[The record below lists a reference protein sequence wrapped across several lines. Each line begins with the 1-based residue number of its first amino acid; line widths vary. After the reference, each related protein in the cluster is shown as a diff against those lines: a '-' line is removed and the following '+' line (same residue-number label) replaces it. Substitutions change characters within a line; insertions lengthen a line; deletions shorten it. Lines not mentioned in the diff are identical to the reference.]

1 MKEPEKK
8 HVKTMITEN
17 KDGNHITRL
26 ESEIRYLKGLLEENG
41 IAYDY
46 DAYVEAA
53 RREQPVEIEFP
64 VLTAEHAIQFYS
76 YFRGRKDVYVK
87 RGAKKG
93 YYTQCNNFWKPG
105 ICPKKSGE
113 KVKCQD
119 CPAKDYKELKV
130 SAILEHLN
138 GRREDCTDVI
148 GLYPLFPDG
157 TCWFLVFDFDN
168 HDEDANPS
176 QEWEQEVDA
185 LREICLSVGVDA
197 LVERSR
203 SGRGAHVWL
212 FFSEAIQAAKVRRF
226 GEALLAKGAES
237 VSLKN
242 FRYYDRMMPM
252 QDYLPEG
259 KLGNLIA
266 LPLQGQALLKGN
278 SAFVDESWRAYKDQ
292 WYKLLR
298 TRKLSE
304 ADVDAYIKSWCPED
318 KAMEMFHSDQ
328 VDDEKEGTLLL
339 FGMDSKPSARYFKAD
354 DAAGSV
360 KMTLSDGIYIDRRN
374 LKPRLQNAIRRLA
387 AYSNPQFFQNLALGF
402 STRDTPRIVYD
413 GYDEGEHIVLPRGCL
428 EELKKHLSDA
438 KIPYYI
444 VDKRQEGR
452 PIDVSFNGELYPEQ
466 AVAAERLLSYDIGM
480 LAAATAF
487 GKTVIGANLIANRK
501 VNTLVLVHTVEIM
514 NNWGRDLE
522 RFLTINEELPTYTT
536 PKGRTKR
543 RDSVIGTFSS
553 QKKAATGIIDIAMIG
568 SLGKE
573 GDINPMVRDYG
584 MIIVDECHH
593 AAAATFE
600 NVLRASPAHYV
611 YGMSASVKRS
621 DKQERKLLM
630 QLGLIRHRYTAKER
644 AMKQGIGHYVYPR
657 FTWIVDLSP
666 SEDKH
671 ISELY
676 RLIVDSELRNMQI
689 VADAVDCV
697 KKGRTPVVMTK
708 YREHAE
714 ALHSQLQGAA
724 DHVFLLQ
731 GGKGLKARAELRE
744 KMAAVS
750 RAESMIIV
758 ATGQYVGEGFNYPR
772 LDTMLLAMPIS
783 FEGNVEQYAGR
794 LNRDYEGKKDVI
806 IFDYIDQH
814 IPKLER
820 MYHRRLRTYKKIGFE
835 VCAEVV
841 DKQEVS
847 NSIFDG
853 ISYWEVFEKDVL
865 SAEKSIVIS
874 SPFLCSRKVG
884 WLVSLSETLQKRGV
898 TIKLLVLSPEAYP
911 EDGREHHKELLNQLV
926 ASGIQVKTESRCHER
941 YAVIDQSLVWYGSMN
956 LLSNGSGENS
966 LMRIVSPT
974 IAAEL
979 LERLVEE

>member
-1 MKEPEKK
+1 
-8 HVKTMITEN
+8 MIIVN
-17 KDGNHITRL
+17 NQDNHIARL
-26 ESEIRYLKGLLEENG
+26 ESEIRYLKGLLDENG
-41 IAYDY
+41 IAYNY
-46 DAYVEAA
+46 DAFVETVM
-53 RREQPVEIEFP
+53 REQPVEIEFP

-93 YYTQCNNFWKPG
+93 YYTQCNNFWKAG
-105 ICPKKSGE
+105 MCPKKSGE
-113 KVKCQD
+113 KVKCQDCPD

-138 GRREDCTDVI
+138 GRKEDCTDVI

-176 QEWEQEVDA
+176 QDWEQEVDA

-203 SGRGAHVWL
+203 SGRGAHVWI

-252 QDYLPEG
+252 QDCLPEG

-266 LPLQGQALLKGN
+266 LPLRGRHFAR
-278 SAFVDESWRAYKDQ
+278 ATVFSWMNHGGH
-292 WYKLLR
+292 
-298 TRKLSE
+298 T
-304 ADVDAYIKSWCPED
+304 
-318 KAMEMFHSDQ
+318 
-328 VDDEKEGTLLL
+328 
-339 FGMDSKPSARYFKAD
+339 
-354 DAAGSV
+354 
-360 KMTLSDGIYIDRRN
+360 MTNI
-374 LKPRLQNAIRRLA
+374 A
-387 AYSNPQFFQNLALGF
+387 
-402 STRDTPRIVYD
+402 
-413 GYDEGEHIVLPRGCL
+413 
-428 EELKKHLSDA
+428 
-438 KIPYYI
+438 
-444 VDKRQEGR
+444 DKRQEGR

-487 GKTVIGANLIANRK
+487 GKTVIGANLIASRK

-514 NNWGRDLE
+514 NNWVRDLE
-522 RFLTINEELPTYTT
+522 RFLTINEDLPTYTT

-553 QKKAATGIIDIAMIG
+553 QKKAATGIIDITMIS

-600 NVLRASPAHYV
+600 NVLRASSAHYV
-611 YGMSASVKRS
+611 YGMSATVKRG

-630 QLGLIRHRYTAKER
+630 QLGPIRHRYTAKES
-644 AMKQGIGHYVYPR
+644 AVKQGIGHYVYPR
-657 FTWIVDLSP
+657 FTRVVDLSP
-666 SEDKH
+666 SEDRH

-731 GGKGLKARAELRE
+731 GGKGLKARAELRA

-750 RAESMIIV
+750 RDESMIIV
-758 ATGQYVGEGFNYPR
+758 ATGQYIGEGFNYPR

-853 ISYWEVFEKDVL
+853 IGYWEVFEKDVL
-865 SAEKSIVIS
+865 SAEKSLVIS
-874 SPFLCSRKVG
+874 SPFLSSRKVG
-884 WLVSLSETLQKRGV
+884 WLVSQSEALQQRGV
-898 TIKLLVLSPEAYP
+898 TIKLFALSPEAYP
-911 EDGREHHKELLNQLV
+911 EDGQEHHKELLNQLV
-926 ASGIQVKTESRCHER
+926 ASGIEVNLQNRYHER

-956 LLSNGSGENS
+956 LLSNGSEENS

-979 LERLVEE
+979 LERTVK

>member
-1 MKEPEKK
+1 M
-8 HVKTMITEN
+8 N
-17 KDGNHITRL
+17 DDHIARL
-26 ESEIRYLKGLLEENG
+26 KSEILYLKGLLEENG
-41 IAYDY
+41 IPYDY
-46 DAYVEAA
+46 EAFVEAA
-53 RREQPVEIEFP
+53 KREDPVEIEFP
-64 VLTAEHAIQFYS
+64 ALTAEHAIQFYS

-87 RGAKKG
+87 RSVKKG
-93 YYTQCNNFWKPG
+93 YYTQCNNFWKTG
-105 ICPKKSGE
+105 VCPKKRGH

-119 CPAKDYKELKV
+119 CSAKDYTKLTI
-130 SAILEHLN
+130 SIILEHLK
-138 GRREDCTDVI
+138 GMKEDYSDVI

-168 HDEDANPS
+168 HDEEAAPS
-176 QEWEQEVDA
+176 KDWEQEVDA
-185 LREICLSVGVDA
+185 FRKICRSVGIDA

-203 SGRGAHVWL
+203 SGHGAHVWI
-212 FFSEAIQAAKVRRF
+212 FFSEAIQATKVRKF

-237 VSLKN
+237 VSLKS
-242 FRYYDRMMPM
+242 FQYYDRMMPM
-252 QDYLPEG
+252 QDSLPEG

-266 LPLQGQALLKGN
+266 LPLQGQALRNGN
-278 SAFVDESWRAYKDQ
+278 SAFVDEYWRPYKDQ
-292 WYKLLR
+292 WSKLLH

-304 ADVDAYIKSWCPED
+304 AEMDAYIRSWCPED
-318 KAMEMFHSDQ
+318 NTIEMFQSDK
-328 VDDEKEGTLLL
+328 VDEPENGSLLL
-339 FGMDSKPSARYFKAD
+339 FGMSPKPSTRYFKND
-354 DAAGSV
+354 DATGSI
-360 KMTLSDGIYIDRRN
+360 KITLADGIYIDKRN

-402 STRDTPRIVYD
+402 STRETPRIVYD
-413 GYDEGEHIVLPRGCL
+413 GYDEGNSIVLPRGCI
-428 EELKKHLSDA
+428 EDLKKHLSDA
-438 KIPYYI
+438 EILYDI
-444 VDKRQEGR
+444 MDKRQEGR
-452 PIDVSFNGELYPEQ
+452 RIDVSFNGELYPEQ
-466 AVAAERLLSYDIGM
+466 TVAAERLLAYDMGM
-480 LAAATAF
+480 FAAATAF
-487 GKTVIGANLIANRK
+487 GKTVIGANLIAGRK

-514 NNWGRDLE
+514 NNWVRDLNK
-522 RFLTINEELPTYTT
+522 FLTINEEFPTYTT
-536 PKGRTKR
+536 PKGRVKK

-553 QKKAATGIIDIAMIG
+553 QKRAATGIIDIAMIG

-573 GDINPMVRDYG
+573 DDINPMVRDYG

-600 NVLRASPAHYV
+600 NVLRASAAKYV
-611 YGMSASVKRS
+611 YGMSATVKRG

-630 QLGLIRHRYTAKER
+630 QFGPIRHRYTAKER
-644 AMKQGIGHYVYPR
+644 AIKQGIGHYVYPR
-657 FTWIVDLSP
+657 FTRMVDLSP
-666 SEDKH
+666 SDDRH
-671 ISELY
+671 IFELY

-714 ALHSQLQGAA
+714 NLYGLLQSAA

-731 GGKGLKARAELRE
+731 GGKSMKERAELRE

-750 RAESMIIV
+750 RDESMIMV
-758 ATGQYVGEGFNYPR
+758 ATGQYIGEGFNYPR

-814 IPKLER
+814 IPVLER

-835 VCAEVV
+835 VCSEVV

-847 NSIFDG
+847 NSIFDST
-853 ISYWEVFEKDVL
+853 SYWTVFEKDVL
-865 SAEKSIVIS
+865 FAAKDIVIS
-874 SPFLCSRKVG
+874 SPFLSSRKVE
-884 WLVSLSETLQKRGV
+884 WLVDQSTILQKRGV
-898 TIKLLVLSPEAYP
+898 VFTVLSLSLEAYP
-911 EDGREHHKELLNQLV
+911 EDGQEHHGELLERLTS
-926 ASGIQVKTESRCHER
+926 AGICVKTQNLCHER

-956 LLSNGSGENS
+956 LLSKGREDDG
-966 LMRIVSPT
+966 LMRIVSPS

-979 LERLVEE
+979 LELVMKMNRP

>member
-1 MKEPEKK
+1 MNE
-8 HVKTMITEN
+8 
-17 KDGNHITRL
+17 DHIAQL
-26 ESEIRYLKGLLEENG
+26 ESEIRYLKGLLDENG
-41 IAYDY
+41 IPYDY
-46 DAYVEAA
+46 QAFVETVN
-53 RREQPVEIEFP
+53 REVPVEIELP
-64 VLTAEHAIQFYS
+64 ELSAEHAILFYS
-76 YFRGRKDVYVK
+76 FFRGRKDVYVK
-87 RGAKKG
+87 RNAKKG
-93 YYTQCNNFWKPG
+93 YYTQCKNFWTAG
-105 ICPKKSGE
+105 ICPKERGE

-119 CPAKDYKELKV
+119 CSAKDYKELKISV
-130 SAILEHLN
+130 MLEHLK
-138 GRREDCTDVI
+138 GTKEDCSDVI

-157 TCWFLVFDFDN
+157 SCWFLVFDFDN
-168 HDEDANPS
+168 HEEDATPTKD
-176 QEWEQEVDA
+176 WEQEVDV
-185 LREICLSVGVDA
+185 LRKICLSVGIDA

-203 SGRGAHVWL
+203 SGRGAHVWI
-212 FFSEAIQAAKVRRF
+212 FFSEAIQATKVRRF

-237 VSLKN
+237 VSLKS

-252 QDYLPEG
+252 QDSLPEG

-266 LPLQGQALLKGN
+266 LPLQGQALRKGN
-278 SAFVDESWRAYKDQ
+278 SAFVDEYWRPYRDQ
-292 WYKLLR
+292 WSKLLH

-304 ADVDAYIKSWCPED
+304 AEVDAYVKSWCPED
-318 KAMEMFHSDQ
+318 NTMEMFQSDK
-328 VDDEKEGTLLL
+328 VDEQEDCNLLL
-339 FGMDSKPSARYFKAD
+339 FGISPKSSVRYFKNEDATGTIKIILAD
-354 DAAGSV
+354 G
-360 KMTLSDGIYIDRRN
+360 MYIDKRS

-402 STRDTPRIVYD
+402 STRETPRIVYD
-413 GYDEGEHIVLPRGCL
+413 GYDEGGYIVLPRGCF
-428 EELKKHLSDA
+428 EELKRHLSDA
-438 KIPYYI
+438 EIPYDI
-444 VDKRQEGR
+444 VDKRQVGR
-452 PIDVSFNGELYPEQ
+452 KIDVFFNGELYPEQ
-466 AVAAERLLSYDIGM
+466 KVAAERLLSYDMGM

-487 GKTVIGANLIANRK
+487 GKTVIGANLIAHRK

-514 NNWGRDLE
+514 NNWVRDLN

-536 PKGRTKR
+536 PKGRVKQ

-553 QKKAATGIIDIAMIG
+553 QKRAATGIIDIAMIG

-573 GDINPMVRDYG
+573 DEINPMVRDYG
-584 MIIVDECHH
+584 MVIVDECHH

-600 NVLRASPAHYV
+600 NVLRASAAKYV
-611 YGMSASVKRS
+611 YGMSATVKRG

-630 QLGLIRHRYTAKER
+630 QLGPIRHRYTAKER

-657 FTWIVDLSP
+657 FTRMVDLFP
-666 SEDKH
+666 SDARH

-714 ALHSQLQGAA
+714 MLYALLQGMA

-731 GGKGLKARAELRE
+731 GGKSLKARAELRE
-744 KMAAVS
+744 KMAAVG
-750 RAESMIIV
+750 RDESMIMV
-758 ATGQYVGEGFNYPR
+758 ATGQYIGEGFNYPR

-814 IPKLER
+814 IPVLQR

-835 VCAEVV
+835 VCTEVM

-847 NSIFDG
+847 NSIFDSIG
-853 ISYWEVFEKDVL
+853 YWEVFEKDVF
-865 SAEKSIVIS
+865 SASKSIVIS
-874 SPFLCSRKVG
+874 SPFLSSRKVE
-884 WLVSLSETLQKRGV
+884 WLVSQSEMLQRKGITITVLS
-898 TIKLLVLSPEAYP
+898 LSPEAYP
-911 EDGREHHKELLNQLV
+911 EDGREHHAELLKRLTS
-926 ASGIQVKTESRCHER
+926 AGICVKTQSHCHER

-956 LLSNGSGENS
+956 ILSRGRENDS
-966 LMRIVSPT
+966 LMRIVSPE

-979 LERLVEE
+979 LEMGVK

>member
-1 MKEPEKK
+1 M
-8 HVKTMITEN
+8 N
-17 KDGNHITRL
+17 DDHIARL
-26 ESEIRYLKGLLEENG
+26 ESEIRYLKGMLDENG
-41 IAYDY
+41 ISYDY
-46 DAYVEAA
+46 EAFVEAA
-53 RREQPVEIEFP
+53 MREKSVEIEFP
-64 VLTAEHAIQFYS
+64 TLTPEHAIHFYS

-87 RGAKKG
+87 RNAKKG
-93 YYTQCNNFWKPG
+93 YYTQCNNFWKAG
-105 ICPKKSGE
+105 ICPKERGE
-113 KVKCQD
+113 KVKCQE
-119 CPAKDYKELKV
+119 CPVKDYKELKIPI
-130 SAILEHLN
+130 ILEHLK
-138 GRREDCTDVI
+138 GTKEDCSDVI

-168 HDEDANPS
+168 HDEDATS
-176 QEWEQEVDA
+176 TKDWEQEVDA
-185 LREICLSVGVDA
+185 LRKICFSLGIDA

-203 SGRGAHVWL
+203 SGQGAHVWI

-237 VSLKN
+237 VSLKS

-252 QDYLPEG
+252 QDSLPEG

-266 LPLQGQALLKGN
+266 IPLQGQALRKGN
-278 SAFVDESWRAYKDQ
+278 SAFVNEYWKPYKDQ
-292 WYKLLR
+292 WSKLLH
-298 TRKLSE
+298 TRKMSE
-304 ADVDAYIKSWCPED
+304 AEVDAYVKSWCPED
-318 KAMEMFHSDQ
+318 NAMEMFQSDK
-328 VDDEKEGTLLL
+328 VDEQEDSNLLL
-339 FGMDSKPSARYFKAD
+339 FGSNPKSSTRYFKTE
-354 DAAGSV
+354 DATGAV
-360 KMTLSDGIYIDRRN
+360 KIIQADGIYIDKRN

-402 STRDTPRIVYD
+402 STRETPRIVYD
-413 GYDEGEHIVLPRGCL
+413 GYDEGNYIVLPRGCF
-428 EELKKHLSDA
+428 EELKRYLSDA
-438 KIPYYI
+438 EISYDI

-452 PIDVSFNGELYPEQ
+452 TIDVSFNGELYPEQ
-466 AVAAERLLSYDIGM
+466 MVAAERLLAYDIGM

-487 GKTVIGANLIANRK
+487 GKTVIGANLIARRK

-514 NNWGRDLE
+514 NNWVRDLN
-522 RFLTINEELPTYTT
+522 RFLTINEQLPTYTT
-536 PKGRTKR
+536 PMGRVKQ

-573 GDINPMVRDYG
+573 DDINSMVRDYG

-593 AAAATFE
+593 AAATTFE
-600 NVLRASPAHYV
+600 NVLRASAAKYV
-611 YGMSASVKRS
+611 YGMSATVKRG

-630 QLGLIRHRYTAKER
+630 QLGPIRHRYTAKER
-644 AMKQGIGHYVYPR
+644 AMKQGIGHYIYPR
-657 FTWIVDLSP
+657 FTRMVDLSP

-714 ALHSQLQGAA
+714 NLYGLLQGAA

-731 GGKGLKARAELRE
+731 GGKSLKARAELRE

-750 RAESMIIV
+750 RDESMIMV
-758 ATGQYVGEGFNYPR
+758 AIGQYIGEGFNYPR

-783 FEGNVEQYAGR
+783 FEGNIEQYAGR

-814 IPKLER
+814 IPVLER

-835 VCAEVV
+835 VCAEVM

-847 NSIFDG
+847 NSIFDSTG
-853 ISYWEVFEKDVL
+853 YWEVFEKDIL
-865 SAEKSIVIS
+865 SAAKSIVVS
-874 SPFLCSRKVG
+874 SPFLSSRKVE
-884 WLVSLSETLQKRGV
+884 WLVDQSDILQKRGV
-898 TIKLLVLSPEAYP
+898 TITVFSLGPEVYP
-911 EDGREHHKELLNQLV
+911 EDGREHHGELLERLTS
-926 ASGIQVKTESRCHER
+926 AGICVKTQNHYHER

-956 LLSNGSGENS
+956 LLSRGREDDS
-966 LMRIVSPT
+966 LMRIVSPE

-979 LERLVEE
+979 LELGMKSEKLTLKTE

>member
-1 MKEPEKK
+1 M
-8 HVKTMITEN
+8 N
-17 KDGNHITRL
+17 DDHIARL
-26 ESEIRYLKGLLEENG
+26 ESEIRYLKGMLDENG
-41 IAYDY
+41 ISYDY
-46 DAYVEAA
+46 EAFVEAA
-53 RREQPVEIEFP
+53 MREKSVEIEFP
-64 VLTAEHAIQFYS
+64 TLTPEHAIQFYS

-87 RGAKKG
+87 RNAKKG
-93 YYTQCNNFWKPG
+93 YYTQCNNFWKVG
-105 ICPKKSGE
+105 ICPKERGE
-113 KVKCQD
+113 KVKCQE
-119 CPAKDYKELKV
+119 CPVKDYKELKIPI
-130 SAILEHLN
+130 ILEHLK
-138 GRREDCTDVI
+138 GTKEDCSDVI

-168 HDEDANPS
+168 HDEDATS
-176 QEWEQEVDA
+176 TKDWEQEVDA
-185 LREICLSVGVDA
+185 LRKICFSLGIDA

-203 SGRGAHVWL
+203 SGQGAHVWI

-237 VSLKN
+237 VSLKS

-252 QDYLPEG
+252 QDSLPEG

-266 LPLQGQALLKGN
+266 IPLQGQALRKGN
-278 SAFVDESWRAYKDQ
+278 SAFVNEYWKPYKDQ
-292 WYKLLR
+292 WSKLLH
-298 TRKLSE
+298 TRKMSE
-304 ADVDAYIKSWCPED
+304 AEVDAYVKSWCPED
-318 KAMEMFHSDQ
+318 NAMEMFQSDK
-328 VDDEKEGTLLL
+328 VDEQEDSNLLL
-339 FGMDSKPSARYFKAD
+339 FGSNPKSSTRYFKTE
-354 DAAGSV
+354 DATGAV
-360 KMTLSDGIYIDRRN
+360 KIIQADGIYIDKRN

-402 STRDTPRIVYD
+402 STRETPRIVYD
-413 GYDEGEHIVLPRGCL
+413 GYDEGNYIVLPRGCF
-428 EELKKHLSDA
+428 EELKRYLSDA
-438 KIPYYI
+438 EISYDI

-452 PIDVSFNGELYPEQ
+452 TIDVSFNGELYPEQ
-466 AVAAERLLSYDIGM
+466 MVAAERLLAYDIGM

-487 GKTVIGANLIANRK
+487 GKTVIGANLIARRK

-514 NNWGRDLE
+514 NNWVRDLN
-522 RFLTINEELPTYTT
+522 RFLTINEQLPTYTT
-536 PKGRTKR
+536 PMGRVKQ

-573 GDINPMVRDYG
+573 DDINSMVRDYG

-593 AAAATFE
+593 AAATTFE
-600 NVLRASPAHYV
+600 NVLRASAAKYV
-611 YGMSASVKRS
+611 YGMSATVKRG

-630 QLGLIRHRYTAKER
+630 QLGPIRHRYTAKER
-644 AMKQGIGHYVYPR
+644 AMKQGIGHYIYPR
-657 FTWIVDLSP
+657 FTRMVDLSP

-714 ALHSQLQGAA
+714 NLYGLLQGAA

-731 GGKGLKARAELRE
+731 GGKSLKARAELRE

-750 RAESMIIV
+750 RDESMIMV
-758 ATGQYVGEGFNYPR
+758 AIGQYIGEGFNYPR

-783 FEGNVEQYAGR
+783 FEGNIEQYAGR

-814 IPKLER
+814 IPVLER

-835 VCAEVV
+835 VCAEVM

-847 NSIFDG
+847 NSIFDSTG
-853 ISYWEVFEKDVL
+853 YWEVFEKDIL
-865 SAEKSIVIS
+865 SAAKSIVVS
-874 SPFLCSRKVG
+874 SPFLSSRKVE
-884 WLVSLSETLQKRGV
+884 WLVDQSDILQKRGV
-898 TIKLLVLSPEAYP
+898 TITVFSLGPEVYP
-911 EDGREHHKELLNQLV
+911 EDGREHHGELLERLTS
-926 ASGIQVKTESRCHER
+926 AGICVKTQNHYHER

-956 LLSNGSGENS
+956 LLSRGREDDS
-966 LMRIVSPT
+966 LMRIVSPE

-979 LERLVEE
+979 LELGMKSEKLTLKTE

>member
-1 MKEPEKK
+1 M
-8 HVKTMITEN
+8 N
-17 KDGNHITRL
+17 DDHIARL
-26 ESEIRYLKGLLEENG
+26 ESEIRYLKGMLDENG
-41 IAYDY
+41 ISYDY
-46 DAYVEAA
+46 EAFVEAA
-53 RREQPVEIEFP
+53 MREKSVEIEFP
-64 VLTAEHAIQFYS
+64 TLTPEHAIHFYS

-87 RGAKKG
+87 RNAKKG
-93 YYTQCNNFWKPG
+93 YYTQCNNFWKAG
-105 ICPKKSGE
+105 ICPKERGE
-113 KVKCQD
+113 KVKCQE
-119 CPAKDYKELKV
+119 CPVKDYKELKIPI
-130 SAILEHLN
+130 ILEHLK
-138 GRREDCTDVI
+138 GTKEDCSDVI

-168 HDEDANPS
+168 HDEDATS
-176 QEWEQEVDA
+176 TKDWEQEVDA
-185 LREICLSVGVDA
+185 LRKICFSLGIDA

-203 SGRGAHVWL
+203 SGQGAHVWI

-237 VSLKN
+237 VSLKS

-252 QDYLPEG
+252 QDSLPEG

-266 LPLQGQALLKGN
+266 IPLQGQALRKGN
-278 SAFVDESWRAYKDQ
+278 SAFVNEYWKPYKDQ
-292 WYKLLR
+292 WSKLLH
-298 TRKLSE
+298 TRKMSE
-304 ADVDAYIKSWCPED
+304 AEVDAYVKSWCPED
-318 KAMEMFHSDQ
+318 NAMEMFQSDK
-328 VDDEKEGTLLL
+328 VDEQEDSNLLL
-339 FGMDSKPSARYFKAD
+339 FGSNPKSSTRYFKTE
-354 DAAGSV
+354 DATGAV
-360 KMTLSDGIYIDRRN
+360 KIIQADGIYIDKRN

-402 STRDTPRIVYD
+402 STRETPRIVDD
-413 GYDEGEHIVLPRGCL
+413 GYDEGNYIVLPRGCF
-428 EELKKHLSDA
+428 EELKRYLSDA
-438 KIPYYI
+438 EISYDI

-452 PIDVSFNGELYPEQ
+452 TIDVSFNGELYPEQ
-466 AVAAERLLSYDIGM
+466 MVAAERLLAYDIGM

-487 GKTVIGANLIANRK
+487 GKTVIGANLIARRK

-514 NNWGRDLE
+514 NNWVRDLN
-522 RFLTINEELPTYTT
+522 RFLTINEQLPTYTT
-536 PKGRTKR
+536 PMGRVKQ

-573 GDINPMVRDYG
+573 DDINSMVRDYG

-593 AAAATFE
+593 AAATTFE
-600 NVLRASPAHYV
+600 NVLRASAAKYV
-611 YGMSASVKRS
+611 YGMSATVKRG

-630 QLGLIRHRYTAKER
+630 QLGPIRHRYTAKER
-644 AMKQGIGHYVYPR
+644 AMKQGIGHYIYPR
-657 FTWIVDLSP
+657 FTRMVDLSP

-714 ALHSQLQGAA
+714 NLYGLLQGAA

-731 GGKGLKARAELRE
+731 GGKSLKARAELRE

-750 RAESMIIV
+750 RDESMIMV
-758 ATGQYVGEGFNYPR
+758 AIGQYIGEGFNYPR

-783 FEGNVEQYAGR
+783 FEGNIEQYAGR

-814 IPKLER
+814 IPVLER

-835 VCAEVV
+835 VCAEVM

-847 NSIFDG
+847 NSIFDSTG
-853 ISYWEVFEKDVL
+853 YWEVFEKDIL
-865 SAEKSIVIS
+865 SAAKSIVVS
-874 SPFLCSRKVG
+874 SPFLSSRKVEL
-884 WLVSLSETLQKRGV
+884 LVDQSDILQKRGV
-898 TIKLLVLSPEAYP
+898 TITVFSLGPEVYP
-911 EDGREHHKELLNQLV
+911 EDGREHHGELLERLTS
-926 ASGIQVKTESRCHER
+926 AGICVKTQNHYHER

-956 LLSNGSGENS
+956 LLSRGREDDS
-966 LMRIVSPT
+966 LMRIVSPE

-979 LERLVEE
+979 LELGMKSEKLTLKTE

>member
-1 MKEPEKK
+1 M
-8 HVKTMITEN
+8 N
-17 KDGNHITRL
+17 DDHIARL
-26 ESEIRYLKGLLEENG
+26 KSEILYLKGLLEENG
-41 IAYDY
+41 IPYDY
-46 DAYVEAA
+46 EAFVEAA
-53 RREQPVEIEFP
+53 KREDPVEIEFP

-87 RGAKKG
+87 RSVKKG
-93 YYTQCNNFWKPG
+93 YYTQCNNFWKTG
-105 ICPKKSGE
+105 VCPKKRGY

-119 CPAKDYKELKV
+119 CSAKDYTKLTI
-130 SAILEHLN
+130 SIILEHLK
-138 GRREDCTDVI
+138 GMKEDYSDVI

-168 HDEDANPS
+168 HDEEAAPS
-176 QEWEQEVDA
+176 KDWEQEVDA
-185 LREICLSVGVDA
+185 FRKICRSVGIDA
-197 LVERSR
+197 LVERSI
-203 SGRGAHVWL
+203 SGHGAHVWI
-212 FFSEAIQAAKVRRF
+212 FFSEAIQAAKVRKF

-237 VSLKN
+237 VSLKS
-242 FRYYDRMMPM
+242 FQYYDRMMPM
-252 QDYLPEG
+252 QDSLPEG

-266 LPLQGQALLKGN
+266 LPLQGQALRNGN
-278 SAFVDESWRAYKDQ
+278 SAFVDEYWRPYKDQ
-292 WYKLLR
+292 WSKLLH

-304 ADVDAYIKSWCPED
+304 AEMDAYIRSWCPKD
-318 KAMEMFHSDQ
+318 NTMEMFQSDK
-328 VDDEKEGTLLL
+328 VDETENGSLLL
-339 FGMDSKPSARYFKAD
+339 FGMSPKPSTRYFKND
-354 DAAGSV
+354 DATGSI
-360 KMTLSDGIYIDRRN
+360 KITLADGIYIDKRN

-402 STRDTPRIVYD
+402 STRETPRIVYD
-413 GYDEGEHIVLPRGCL
+413 GYDEGNSIVLPRGCI
-428 EELKKHLSDA
+428 EDLKKHLSDA
-438 KIPYYI
+438 EILYDI
-444 VDKRQEGR
+444 MDKRQEGR
-452 PIDVSFNGELYPEQ
+452 RIDVSFNGELYPEQ
-466 AVAAERLLSYDIGM
+466 TVAAERLLAYDMGM

-487 GKTVIGANLIANRK
+487 GKTVIGANLIAGRK

-514 NNWGRDLE
+514 NNWVRDLNK
-522 RFLTINEELPTYTT
+522 FLTINEEFPTYTT
-536 PKGRTKR
+536 PKGRVKK

-553 QKKAATGIIDIAMIG
+553 QKRAATGIIDIAMIG

-573 GDINPMVRDYG
+573 DDINPMVRDYG

-600 NVLRASPAHYV
+600 NVLRASAAKYV
-611 YGMSASVKRS
+611 YGMSATVKRG

-630 QLGLIRHRYTAKER
+630 QFGPIRHRYTAKER
-644 AMKQGIGHYVYPR
+644 AIKQGIGHYVYPR
-657 FTWIVDLSP
+657 FTRMVDLSP
-666 SEDKH
+666 SDDRH

-714 ALHSQLQGAA
+714 NLYGLLQSAA

-731 GGKGLKARAELRE
+731 GGKSMKERAELRE

-750 RAESMIIV
+750 RDESMIMV
-758 ATGQYVGEGFNYPR
+758 ATGQYIGEGFNYPR

-814 IPKLER
+814 IPVLER

-835 VCAEVV
+835 VCSEVV

-847 NSIFDG
+847 NSIFDST
-853 ISYWEVFEKDVL
+853 SYWTVFEKDVL
-865 SAEKSIVIS
+865 FAAKDIVIS
-874 SPFLCSRKVG
+874 SPFLSSRKVE
-884 WLVSLSETLQKRGV
+884 WLVDQSTILQKRGV
-898 TIKLLVLSPEAYP
+898 VFTVLSLSLEAYP
-911 EDGREHHKELLNQLV
+911 EDGQEHHGELLERLTS
-926 ASGIQVKTESRCHER
+926 AGICVKTQNLCHER

-956 LLSNGSGENS
+956 LLSKGREDDG
-966 LMRIVSPT
+966 LMRIVSPS

-979 LERLVEE
+979 LELVMKMNRP